1 MSFVARIQITL
12 ATIIAVGFVGLL
24 YIEIGLPL
32 INMATGEFSG
42 PFSSVANQIDTV
54 VPLVLS
60 LILLGMV
67 VWLIASSVQ
76 EERRRR
82 VRR

>member
-1 MSFVARIQITL
+1 MSFIARVQITL
-12 ATIIAVGFVGLL
+12 ATVVAVGFVGLL

-32 INMATGEFSG
+32 INMATGEFDG
-42 PFSSVANQIDTV
+42 PFSDIANQIGTV
-54 VPLVLS
+54 IPLVLS
-60 LILLGMV
+60 LLLLGIV